1 MSFFCVLLATCLLL
15 SNVVAFQTMDNTKKP
30 SAILQKLAML
40 SLAPMKSCHGFN
52 SLRMSKDRNNANLPV
67 PTQLKRYEIINE
79 EIQEMFPRITYAN
92 LYQDREYPDFE
103 KLAPDDPLFLDMPW
117 PSERGPAASAFARHL
132 QWKRRLSD
140 GERLKWQKWAIY
152 KRMAKADMFSYRVD
166 DYIMQQLLRDLRSKE
181 LNART
186 EKDILDATLWKAT
199 QLGLLAE
206 ERDEVEAVMKSFYSI
221 LNHRNYDE
229 VRTLWL
235 PDPDVQL
242 TLPGFEKTVSRLI
255 ITRSLK

>member
-1 MSFFCVLLATCLLL
+1 MSSLFWNFSVVFIVGLFLLKRTLALQRVYTKF
-15 SNVVAFQTMDNTKKP
+15 STYQTHRLC
-30 SAILQKLAML
+30 SH
-40 SLAPMKSCHGFN
+40 SLF
-52 SLRMSKDRNNANLPV
+52 MSRDPTDASPPV
-67 PTQLKRYEIINE
+67 PLQLRRYETINE

-103 KLAPDDPLFLDMPW
+103 KLSPDDPMFLDMPW

-152 KRMAKADMFSYRVD
+152 KRMMKPNMFSYRVD
-166 DYIMQQLLRDLRSKE
+166 DYIMQQLLRDLRMKE
-181 LNART
+181 LAARAG
-186 EKDILDATLWKAT
+186 DGQDVLLDATLWKAT

-206 ERDEVEAVMKSFYSI
+206 EREEVESVMRSLYSI
-221 LNHRNYDE
+221 LNHKNYDE

-235 PDPDVQL
+235 PDPDVLL
-242 TLPGFEKTVSRLI
+242 TLPGFDKTVNSTYYILC
-255 ITRSLK
+255 